1 MNRSDFF
8 ETLHHGLRSLPEDE
22 RASIIKDLDEHIAIS
37 LENGISEADAIALL
51 GDPNDIIEQYVQGAV
66 VVPKRVQ
73 QPIIQKSMPQE
84 ATPQVQV
91 ETKTEKPA
99 AKQISPF
106 KIVLIAGMCFI
117 ILMLLL
123 DALD

>member
-1 MNRSDFF
+1 M
-8 ETLHHGLRSLPEDE
+8 
-22 RASIIKDLDEHIAIS
+22 DEHIAIS
-37 LENGISEADAIALL
+37 LENGISEVDAIALL

-73 QPIIQKSMPQE
+73 QPVIQKALSQPE
-84 ATPQVQV
+84 PPQVQV

-99 AKQISPF
+99 SKQISPF

>member
-1 MNRSDFF
+1 MDQIFF

-37 LENGISEADAIALL
+37 LENGISEVDAIALL

-73 QPIIQKSMPQE
+73 QPVIQKALSQPE
-84 ATPQVQV
+84 PPQVQV

-99 AKQISPF
+99 SKQISPF

>member
-1 MNRSDFF
+1 M
-8 ETLHHGLRSLPEDE
+8 
-22 RASIIKDLDEHIAIS
+22 DEHIAIS

>member
-1 MNRSDFF
+1 MFF

-37 LENGISEADAIALL
+37 LENGISEVDAIALL

-73 QPIIQKSMPQE
+73 QPVIQKALSQPE
-84 ATPQVQV
+84 PPQVQV

-99 AKQISPF
+99 SKQISPF